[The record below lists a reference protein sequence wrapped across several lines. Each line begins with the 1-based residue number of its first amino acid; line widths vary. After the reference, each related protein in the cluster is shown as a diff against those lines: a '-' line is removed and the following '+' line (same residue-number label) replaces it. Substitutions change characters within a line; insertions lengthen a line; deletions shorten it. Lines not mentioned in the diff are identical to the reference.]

1 VLLLDEPFGALDA
14 RVRKELRIWLRRL
27 HDETH
32 TTTVIVTH
40 DQEEAMEVAD
50 QVALMNTGRIEQIG
64 GPSELYE
71 QPANEFVMSFVG
83 PVNRIG
89 EAFVRPHDVELTL
102 EPNGTTREAMVE
114 RIVTLGFEV
123 RVELVRDDGERITVQ
138 LSRDEA
144 RALELEQGQILFA
157 RPTKQTVFD
166 PS

>member
-1 VLLLDEPFGALDA
+1 
-14 RVRKELRIWLRRL
+14 
-27 HDETH
+27 
-32 TTTVIVTH
+32 
-40 DQEEAMEVAD
+40 
-50 QVALMNTGRIEQIG
+50 MNTGRIEQIG

-71 QPANEFVMSFVG
+71 HPANEFVMSFVG

-114 RIVTLGFEV
+114 RIVHLGFET

-144 RALELEQGQILFA
+144 GALELEEGQILYA
-157 RPTKQTVFD
+157 RPTRQTVFD
-166 PS
+166 GS